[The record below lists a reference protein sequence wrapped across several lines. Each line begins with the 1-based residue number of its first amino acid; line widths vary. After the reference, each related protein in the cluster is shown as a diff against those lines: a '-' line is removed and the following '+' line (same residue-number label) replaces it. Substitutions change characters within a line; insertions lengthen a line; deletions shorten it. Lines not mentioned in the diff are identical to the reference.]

1 MLDTASVSSR
11 RSNIS
16 HQRRRVTHNG
26 GAPASPSSLFL
37 QSPRPAA
44 EDKHNDTDQS
54 HNNNNNEQ
62 PRKETEA
69 EAKERQSLIN
79 EIQRLEKSMVVALR
93 TSHDEIT
100 ALKEEGSQKQSEL
113 SRLEEELKKITSGN
127 KTNNN
132 NISNGKG
139 SDHKKKD
146 GPNRRPSIGGQSQG
160 SFRRMASFRRPS
172 MGRRRSGSSLISS
185 SEEGNNS
192 CSNNADSD
200 YLNGSN
206 HAIPALEASLAD
218 GGSNNNNNIT
228 NPQQLD
234 QLQSILQSKSN
245 QIIQLHNQEISNR
258 SQLSYLQSKLISIR
272 TQTKS
277 YNDKAT
283 SHEMTF
289 HNQKSSTMLLKQIER
304 RERLIIDIEKCIEE
318 YNERIGLLEDE
329 LYERQRGIVAV
340 SGGGNSTTPA
350 CNTSTTATTA
360 DTDGHGEVSADAT
373 SSKIILQLQ
382 NEITKYQIKLCIH
395 KQYTSKAIHSFISI
409 LDTAKNADNNDDV
422 GGVLLLLGD
431 DDDDDEDE
439 VVTQQQQQEEQGGAG
454 GGVTV
459 YATPTIDVNED
470 TTADRGTTNYTRDD
484 KVEKRQKLIEDIAL
498 NVDIQINNLDMMMK
512 EMDDRIRT
520 LTAEED
526 ESGRLSWLSR

>member
-26 GAPASPSSLFL
+26 GAPVSPSSPFL

-44 EDKHNDTDQS
+44 EDKNNDTDKS
-54 HNNNNNEQ
+54 HNNTNHEQ

-113 SRLEEELKKITSGN
+113 SRLEEELNKITSDN
-127 KTNNN
+127 EK
-132 NISNGKG
+132 NINSNSNGKG

-160 SFRRMASFRRPS
+160 SFRRMTSFRRPS
-172 MGRRRSGSSLISS
+172 MGGGGDRPAFLKLRRRSGSSLISS

-192 CSNNADSD
+192 CSNNAVDYNNNSD

-206 HAIPALEASLAD
+206 HAIPALEVSNLAD
-218 GGSNNNNNIT
+218 GGGSNNNNNIT

-340 SGGGNSTTPA
+340 SGDGGNSITTA
-350 CNTSTTATTA
+350 CNTSTTAATA
-360 DTDGHGEVSADAT
+360 DTDRQGEVSAEAAT

-382 NEITKYQIKLCIH
+382 NEITKYQIKLQIH
-395 KQYTSKAIHSFISI
+395 KQYT
-409 LDTAKNADNNDDV
+409 
-422 GGVLLLLGD
+422 
-431 DDDDDEDE
+431 
-439 VVTQQQQQEEQGGAG
+439 
-454 GGVTV
+454 
-459 YATPTIDVNED
+459 
-470 TTADRGTTNYTRDD
+470 
-484 KVEKRQKLIEDIAL
+484 
-498 NVDIQINNLDMMMK
+498 
-512 EMDDRIRT
+512 
-520 LTAEED
+520 
-526 ESGRLSWLSR
+526 